1 MPLFAAIL
9 QAPEILR
16 KLLLCFHT
24 AEVAGS
30 IPASPTLEVFH
41 FQMERLQER
50 IREDVL
56 LFRHTLTLLDD
67 ILADLRNGLRVWGRG
82 LMLAQ

>member
-1 MPLFAAIL
+1 MIR
-9 QAPEILR
+9 I
-16 KLLLCFHT
+16 HT

-30 IPASPTLEVFH
+30 IPASPTLEIFH
-41 FQMERLQER
+41 FQIERRQER
-50 IREDVL
+50 NREDVL

-67 ILADLRNGLRVWGRG
+67 ILADLRNGLRVWGRE